1 MDDIYE
7 IAKEDGITLN
17 GYSAD
22 FYEYENDRILIM
34 ERDLGDGDNGLASPK
49 MLLVSQA
56 NFKNT
61 VIKNKGKF

>member
-1 MDDIYE
+1 MDE
-7 IAKEDGITLN
+7 IFKIAEEEGVTLN

-22 FYEYENDRILIM
+22 FYEYEGNRVLIV
-34 ERDLGDGDNGLASPK
+34 ERDLGDSDDILASPNV
-49 MLLVSQA
+49 LLVTRN